1 MKKLM
6 LIALFVLLTVGWMA
20 AQSFIPGTDVL
31 GAHNNGGRGCAA
43 CHAPHSGGR
52 GAGGTTVAGSGITS
66 AGGNE
71 GDYHLWGQDVSLI
84 TQETLQVGGGFG
96 TGGAGFT
103 VNFGGAQ
110 QWTSTSLP
118 VISGIAVCLSCHDGN
133 VSKGAMMLN
142 QSYEQLAGLLPN
154 GNGKYATTGPLYG
167 TSPIPTLLGN
177 DGGTAGDYLNDHPV
191 GPAANVNGLSYP
203 KALSAYG
210 LTYAVNGT
218 AITWTTAGQYAT
230 FTSNYGA
237 PAVNAM
243 VVDAT
248 NQVPYVV
255 CTTCHNQ
262 HQMNVYSAGKGL
274 AAIQGTTGTYATY
287 FFVNSPYNPGAAWT
301 PTAAPSTTQF
311 CRQCHF
317 GEANEAYGANGITT
331 AF

>member
-1 MKKLM
+1 M
-6 LIALFVLLTVGWMA
+6 LVVLFALLTVCLA
-20 AQSFIPGTDVL
+20 AGQNFNPTTDVL

-52 GAGGTTVAGSGITS
+52 GSGGSTVAGSGITS
-66 AGGNE
+66 SAGAE

-96 TGGAGFT
+96 TGGAGFA

-133 VSKGAMMLN
+133 VSKGAMMMN
-142 QSYEQLAGLLPN
+142 QSYEQAWGLLPN
-154 GNGKYATTGPLYG
+154 GGSQHATSGPLYG
-167 TSPIPTLLGN
+167 TTPIPTLLGN
-177 DGGTAGDYLNDHPV
+177 DGGAVGDYLNDHPV
-191 GPAANVNGLSYP
+191 GPNASVNGLNHP
-203 KALSAYG
+203 KSLSAYG
-210 LTYAVNGT
+210 LNYTVNGT
-218 AITWTTAGQYAT
+218 AITWTTSGQYANFVT
-230 FTSNYGA
+230 NYGA
-237 PAVNAM
+237 PAINAM

-262 HQMNVYSAGKGL
+262 HQMNVYSSGKGL
-274 AAIQGTTGTYATY
+274 TTIAGNSAGNYATY
-287 FFVNSPYNPGAAWT
+287 FFVNAPYNPGAAWT
-301 PTAAPSTTQF
+301 PMAAPSTTQF

-317 GEANEAYGANGITT
+317 GEANEAYGLNAVTT